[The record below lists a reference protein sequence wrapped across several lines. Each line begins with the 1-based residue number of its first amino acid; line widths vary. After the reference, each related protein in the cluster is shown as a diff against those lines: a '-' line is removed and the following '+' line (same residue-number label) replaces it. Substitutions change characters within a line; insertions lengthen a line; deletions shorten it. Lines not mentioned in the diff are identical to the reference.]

1 MTKRDYF
8 RAEKIDLSTVQ
19 FTPELLRSVPAHV
32 ARHYR
37 VLPVFEDSP
46 TSLGVALAD
55 PSDLDVIDGLHSTLR
70 RDLVLRVADS
80 QQIDEFIQRL
90 YGDHES

>member
-1 MTKRDYF
+1 M
-8 RAEKIDLSTVQ
+8 Q
-19 FTPELLRSVPAHV
+19 FTPELLRSVPPHV

-37 VLPVFEDSP
+37 VLPVFEESA

-55 PSDLDVIDGLHSTLR
+55 PSDLDVVDGVHATLH
-70 RDLVLRVADS
+70 RDLVLRVADA

-90 YGDHES
+90 YGEHEP